1 MAIYFE
7 KKTQTF
13 HLQNQYYSYIIKILP
28 NGQAGHLYFGKA
40 VRHRES
46 FDHLLETAIRTMS
59 PAVFEG
65 DKLFSLEQVKQ
76 EYPST
81 GTGDFR
87 LPAVSILQGNGST
100 ICDLQYESFM
110 ITAGK
115 PALPGLPATYC
126 EEDREAETL
135 HLFLAD
141 PLTGV
146 RAELLYTV
154 FADYPALA
162 RSVRFENRGGSEVW
176 LDTAMSMNLDLQ
188 DSDYEFVQLSGTW
201 CRERYIHENH
211 LRPGV
216 QSIESSRG
224 HSSHQHNPFLLLKRP
239 GTDEDRGEALGI
251 SLVYSGNFL
260 ARAEVD
266 AWDVT
271 RVSMGINPGTF
282 RWKLEPG
289 DSFQTPE
296 AVLVYTEDG
305 LNAMSRTFHA
315 LYQKRLARGFWRDR
329 PRPIL
334 INNWEATM
342 WNFTQ
347 DQILEIAST
356 AARAGIELFVL
367 DDGWF
372 KNRNDDLS
380 GLGDWYACP
389 QKLSDGI
396 GALADRIRALGM
408 DFGLWFEPE
417 MVNLDSDLYRDHPD
431 WVVRTPGRH
440 MSHGRNE
447 YVLDFGRQE
456 VVDHLFARMKAV
468 MEEARVSYVKWDMN
482 RSITEAFSSVLP
494 ADRQGEFFHRYILGV
509 YDLYE
514 RLNRAFPE
522 VLFESCASGGGRFD
536 PGLLYY
542 APQAWTSDCTDA
554 AQRIRIQY
562 GTSLCY
568 PVSSMGSH
576 VSHSP
581 NIMLNR
587 SISLET
593 RANVAFFG
601 TFGYELDL
609 NELTQEELDMVRD
622 QVTFMK
628 KYRALLQFGTFYR
641 LRSPF
646 DGNYAS
652 WMVVSAD
659 RHTAIVGWYKFLNE
673 VNTPYLRVR
682 LQGLDPD
689 LDYTVNDEAVRG
701 GDELMNMGLITTD
714 SSAGDCL
721 PGQKPATDFDSQ
733 LFVLKAI

>member
-1 MAIYFE
+1 
-7 KKTQTF
+7 
-13 HLQNQYYSYIIKILP
+13 
-28 NGQAGHLYFGKA
+28 
-40 VRHRES
+40 
-46 FDHLLETAIRTMS
+46 
-59 PAVFEG
+59 
-65 DKLFSLEQVKQ
+65 
-76 EYPST
+76 
-81 GTGDFR
+81 
-87 LPAVSILQGNGST
+87 
-100 ICDLQYESFM
+100 
-110 ITAGK
+110 
-115 PALPGLPATYC
+115 
-126 EEDREAETL
+126 
-135 HLFLAD
+135 
-141 PLTGV
+141 
-146 RAELLYTV
+146 
-154 FADYPALA
+154 
-162 RSVRFENRGGSEVW
+162 
-176 LDTAMSMNLDLQ
+176 
-188 DSDYEFVQLSGTW
+188 
-201 CRERYIHENH
+201 
-211 LRPGV
+211 
-216 QSIESSRG
+216 
-224 HSSHQHNPFLLLKRP
+224 
-239 GTDEDRGEALGI
+239 
-251 SLVYSGNFL
+251 
-260 ARAEVD
+260 
-266 AWDVT
+266 
-271 RVSMGINPGTF
+271 
-282 RWKLEPG
+282 
-289 DSFQTPE
+289 
-296 AVLVYTEDG
+296 
-305 LNAMSRTFHA
+305 
-315 LYQKRLARGFWRDR
+315 
-329 PRPIL
+329 
-334 INNWEATM
+334 
-342 WNFTQ
+342 
-347 DQILEIAST
+347 
-356 AARAGIELFVL
+356 
-367 DDGWF
+367 
-372 KNRNDDLS
+372 
-380 GLGDWYACP
+380 
-389 QKLSDGI
+389 
-396 GALADRIRALGM
+396 
-408 DFGLWFEPE
+408 
-417 MVNLDSDLYRDHPD
+417 
-431 WVVRTPGRH
+431 

-659 RHTAIVGWYKFLNE
+659 RRTAIVGWYKFLNE